1 MPHHKSNFKRM
12 KQSEKQ
18 RTRNRA
24 WRSQLRSAIRDM
36 RASGGTEDIALRY
49 RNVTSLI
56 DRAASRGM
64 IHRRTAGRYKSRLA
78 RGMSK
83 PI

>member
-24 WRSQLRSAIRDM
+24 WRSQLRAAIRDM
-36 RASGGTEDIALRY
+36 RASVGAEDYSARY

-56 DRAASRGM
+56 DRAASRGL
-64 IHRRTAGRYKSRLA
+64 IHKNAAGRYKSRLA
-78 RGMSK
+78 VGMSK
-83 PI
+83 PT